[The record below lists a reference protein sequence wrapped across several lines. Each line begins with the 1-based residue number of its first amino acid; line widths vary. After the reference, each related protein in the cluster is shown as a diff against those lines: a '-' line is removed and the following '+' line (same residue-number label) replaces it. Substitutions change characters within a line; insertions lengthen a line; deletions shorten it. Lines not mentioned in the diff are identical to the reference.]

1 MTVAEVLA
9 LARQRGVD
17 RLDAQLLLG
26 DTLGRRRS
34 WLLAHDDAAISET
47 GWAELDAR
55 LQRRAEGEPL
65 AYLLGEKEF
74 RGLSFHVTPAV
85 LIPRPATETLVEW
98 ALELLAP
105 LPPSAQPEL
114 LDMGT
119 GSGAIALSVKHACPR
134 ARVTALDLSEEA
146 LEVARD
152 NGQRLSL
159 AVEWLQSDW
168 WSAVEGRR
176 FDLILANP
184 PYIAEG
190 DPHLPALAH
199 EPRNALTSGADG
211 LDALRILISGAAGHL
226 RPGAWLLVEH
236 GYDQAEAVG
245 DLLRGAGLTTI
256 EQRRDLSGQPRCSGG
271 RR

>member
-9 LARQRGVD
+9 LARQMGVD

-26 DTLGRRRS
+26 NALGRPRS
-34 WLLAHDDAAISET
+34 WLLAHDDAAISEPA
-47 GWAELDAR
+47 WAGLNDSLR
-55 LQRRAEGEPL
+55 RRAADEPL

-74 RGLSFHVTPAV
+74 RGLSFKVTPAV

-119 GSGAIALSVKHACPR
+119 GSGAIALSIKHACPR
-134 ARVTALDLSEEA
+134 ARVTALDLSEPA
-146 LEVARD
+146 LDVARN

-159 AVEWLQSDW
+159 AIEWLQSDW
-168 WSAVEGRR
+168 WGAVEGRR

-184 PYIAEG
+184 PYVAEG

-199 EPRNALTSGADG
+199 EPRGALTSGSDG
-211 LDALRILISGAAGHL
+211 LDALRVLVAGAADHL
-226 RPGAWLLVEH
+226 RPSAWLLLEH
-236 GYDQAEAVG
+236 GYDQSEAVG
-245 DLLRGAGLTTI
+245 ALLRGAGFAAV
-256 EQRRDLSGQPRCSGG
+256 EQRRDLAGQPRCSGG